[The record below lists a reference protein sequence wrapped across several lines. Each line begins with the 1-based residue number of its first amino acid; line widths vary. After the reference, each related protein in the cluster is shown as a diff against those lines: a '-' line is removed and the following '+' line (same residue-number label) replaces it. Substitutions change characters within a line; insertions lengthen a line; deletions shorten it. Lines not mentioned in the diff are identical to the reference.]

1 MRKYS
6 VLILILL
13 STSYSQIQHHYYFS
27 PGIKLGYT
35 FGENGGFAFGF
46 EVSFTVTG
54 DYGDDPIYGVVFDY
68 DWSGEIDK
76 FHIGVEYFHY
86 LGGIDIGPTIAW
98 KDGQKYIGFSAIPF
112 IGVLI
117 NPYYNY
123 SYFNSEFDLHE
134 VGAYLKIPLQID
146 DHRFTWHRSR
156 RYEHE
161 Y

>member
-1 MRKYS
+1 MWRYS
-6 VLILILL
+6 ILILIILNT
-13 STSYSQIQHHYYFS
+13 TSGQTQHHYFFS

-46 EVSFTVTG
+46 EGSFTVTG

-68 DWSGEIDK
+68 DWSGEINK
-76 FHIGVEYFHY
+76 THIGFEYY
-86 LGGIDIGPTIAW
+86 RWLGGIDIGPTIAW
-98 KDGQKYIGFSAIPF
+98 KNGQRYFGFSAIPF
-112 IGVLI
+112 IGVLV

-123 SYFNSEFDLHE
+123 TFLNGEFGLHE
-134 VGAYLKIPLQID
+134 IGAYLKIPIQID

-156 RYEHE
+156 RYQYE